1 MLTRLPA
8 RSRPR
13 ESERARG
20 EPVVVSP
27 PLPAAALLRHPHA
40 PVALLHHRHHLPH
53 RQRNASGFPWELKEV
68 SQIMFYFSCQCGR
81 EGPRDSDEDL
91 VVLYLIINP
100 LDPSDVIDVSVPW
113 PFCHLVV
120 RVVVISETRA
130 ATPILRC
137 AHRSVAREMDMQER
151 VLALPQFALS
161 NTTVMPTR
169 AVYTTT
175 CGCHKI
181 YLGFYKP

>member
-8 RSRPR
+8 RSRSR

-20 EPVVVSP
+20 EPVVSP
-27 PLPAAALLRHPHA
+27 PLPAATHLRHPHA
-40 PVALLHHRHHLPH
+40 PGALHHRCHRLPH
-53 RQRNASGFPWELKEV
+53 RHRSASGFPWEQKEV
-68 SQIMFYFSCQCGR
+68 SQIMFFFSCQCGR
-81 EGPRDSDEDL
+81 EGPRDDDEDL
-91 VVLYLIINP
+91 LTLYLIINP
-100 LDPSDVIDVSVPW
+100 SDPSDVINVSVPW
-113 PFCHLVV
+113 PFCHLIV
-120 RVVVISETRA
+120 RVVVVSETRA